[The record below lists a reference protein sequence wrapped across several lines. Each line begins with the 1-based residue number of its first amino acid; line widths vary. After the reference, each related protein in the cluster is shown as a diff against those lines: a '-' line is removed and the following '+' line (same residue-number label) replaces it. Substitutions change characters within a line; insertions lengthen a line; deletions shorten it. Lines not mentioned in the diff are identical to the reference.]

1 VDRAVQRIR
10 VLIVEDDPLIR
21 SLNRLILE
29 QTGDY
34 EIVGE
39 APDGGSAVVLAASLK
54 PELILLDL
62 MMPGVSGLE
71 VLPKLRQIVPQS
83 RVVVISMLPGDVY
96 AEEVKRMGA
105 IGFIDKGYDTDE
117 LIRRL
122 HHLLRDSPIAV
133 RA

>member
-1 VDRAVQRIR
+1 VKRIR
-10 VLIVEDDPLIR
+10 VLLVEDDPLIR

-39 APDGGSAVVLAASLK
+39 APDGGSALVLASSLK
-54 PELILLDL
+54 PELVLLDL

-71 VLPKLRQIVPQS
+71 VLPKLRKLVPQS
-83 RVVVISMLPGDVY
+83 RVVVVSMLPGDVY
-96 AEEVKRMGA
+96 AEEVRRLGA
-105 IGFIDKGYDTDE
+105 LGFIDKGYDTDE

-122 HHLLRDSPIAV
+122 HQLLIDPPAPFAS
-133 RA
+133 